1 MPVTAVRRPTTH
13 APRVASRV
21 PAVAPKAQAPAKAVA
36 VAYEHSHRNW
46 WTFWKKTT
54 VREEATVRQVTKMAD
69 TAENRKLAMAK
80 AAKDGAQTV
89 IADLGDEIAILS
101 GGTLAT
107 RGASAI
113 AALGVASGMNLSID
127 GKPAAIF
134 HTDTGLAEVDAS
146 EVVVAV
152 LDTGV
157 DIHHPALAGRVLPG
171 YNAIDGS
178 DDVADSQGHGTHVA
192 GIIAADGDGP
202 MKGVARNAKILPVK
216 VLGSTNDPNG
226 TIAKGIRYAV
236 DQGAQVINMSFF
248 IRQSEKNYDAVMEAL
263 DYAHAKGVV
272 LVKSAGNTGKEGL
285 TDPANHPHVIA
296 VGALKVN
303 TKKQSADRASFSSY
317 GDRLDVAAPGDKVLS
332 LKPGGGYVSMS
343 GTSMAA
349 PHVVG
354 LVALLRAQH
363 PDWTPDQVRAHL
375 TGAVDDLGDA
385 GKDKYYG
392 HGAVNAFKALFGA

>member
-1 MPVTAVRRPTTH
+1 MGLNLDE
-13 APRVASRV
+13 
-21 PAVAPKAQAPAKAVA
+21 QKAVERFRQD
-36 VAYEHSHRNW
+36 VVEPSRDKIVILD
-46 WTFWKKTT
+46 FW
-54 VREEATVRQVTKMAD
+54 
-69 TAENRKLAMAK
+69 AEWCGPCK
-80 AAKDGAQTV
+80 
-89 IADLGDEIAILS
+89 
-101 GGTLAT
+101 
-107 RGASAI
+107 
-113 AALGVASGMNLSID
+113 
-127 GKPAAIF
+127 
-134 HTDTGLAEVDAS
+134 
-146 EVVVAV
+146 
-152 LDTGV
+152 
-157 DIHHPALAGRVLPG
+157 ALAPMLEK
-171 YNAIDGS
+171 
-178 DDVADSQGHGTHVA
+178 VAA
-192 GIIAADGDGP
+192 EYAD
-202 MKGVARNAKILPVK
+202 
-216 VLGSTNDPNG
+216 
-226 TIAKGIRYAV
+226 
-236 DQGAQVINMSFF
+236 
-248 IRQSEKNYDAVMEAL
+248 
-263 DYAHAKGVV
+263 KGVV

>member
-1 MPVTAVRRPTTH
+1 MPVTAVRRPVAA
-13 APRVASRV
+13 APRATSRV
-21 PAVAPKAQAPAKAVA
+21 PAVAPKAQAPGAPVK
-36 VAYEHSHRNW
+36 VAYEHSYRNW
-46 WTFWKKTT
+46 WSFWKKNT
-54 VREEATVRQVTKMAD
+54 VRHEATVRQVTKMAD
-69 TAENRKLAMAK
+69 TAENRQLAMAK

-101 GGTLAT
+101 GGSLAT

-113 AALGVASGMNLSID
+113 ASLGVANGMSLTID
-127 GKPAAIF
+127 GKPASIF

-146 EVVVAV
+146 EVIVAV

-202 MKGVARNAKILPVK
+202 MKGVARSAKILPVK
-216 VLGSTNDPNG
+216 VLGATNDPNG

-236 DQGAQVINMSFF
+236 DNGAKVINMSFF
-248 IRQSEKNYDAVMEAL
+248 IRQSEKNYDAVMAAL

-303 TKKQSADRASFSSY
+303 AKKQSADRASFSSY

>member
-1 MPVTAVRRPTTH
+1 
-13 APRVASRV
+13 
-21 PAVAPKAQAPAKAVA
+21 
-36 VAYEHSHRNW
+36 
-46 WTFWKKTT
+46 
-54 VREEATVRQVTKMAD
+54 
-69 TAENRKLAMAK
+69 
-80 AAKDGAQTV
+80 
-89 IADLGDEIAILS
+89 
-101 GGTLAT
+101 
-107 RGASAI
+107 
-113 AALGVASGMNLSID
+113 
-127 GKPAAIF
+127 
-134 HTDTGLAEVDAS
+134 
-146 EVVVAV
+146 
-152 LDTGV
+152 
-157 DIHHPALAGRVLPG
+157 
-171 YNAIDGS
+171 
-178 DDVADSQGHGTHVA
+178 
-192 GIIAADGDGP
+192 
-202 MKGVARNAKILPVK
+202 MKGVARSAKILPVK

-226 TIAKGIRYAV
+226 AIAKGIRHAV

-248 IRQSEKNYDAVMEAL
+248 IRKSEKNYDAVMEAL
-263 DYAHAKGVV
+263 DYAHSKGVV

-303 TKKQSADRASFSSY
+303 GKKQTQARADFSSY